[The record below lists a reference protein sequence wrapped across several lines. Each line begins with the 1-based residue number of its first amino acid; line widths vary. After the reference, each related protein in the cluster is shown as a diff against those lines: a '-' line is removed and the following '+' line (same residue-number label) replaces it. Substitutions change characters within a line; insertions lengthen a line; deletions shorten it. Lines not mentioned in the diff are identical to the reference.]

1 MNRRLDTS
9 PSARKW
15 HRWKIV
21 GSIIA
26 ILLLAG
32 AIWLIV
38 SKSGEVAHAWAA
50 LTHPNP
56 WWLLL
61 LFAGVLASVPV
72 SAVSQVLMLARTS
85 GVRVRIGEM
94 STLVVFS
101 TLLNMLPLWP
111 GAIGRIGYHRVV
123 HGIPPMRAGI
133 AIVSVRLL
141 GLSAGVVL
149 LALAWMLGGGGTA
162 LIIAAWLSVLVGFLL
177 LSLPTAAR
185 LPALAAASCWVDIGV
200 SAIRYVAAFHL
211 LGATLD
217 GGMAAAISGTASIA
231 SSVPF
236 VGGAPGLREW
246 SVGWMNAQLQ
256 FIPDALVIGVL
267 ADLLVRAATFI
278 VMLPL
283 VLITGRGLGRR
294 LRAAAAVM
302 AAKDRSPS
310 PQP

>member
-1 MNRRLDTS
+1 MNRSLDMS
-9 PSARKW
+9 SSARKW
-15 HRWKIV
+15 HRWKIA

-26 ILLLAG
+26 VLLLAG
-32 AIWLIV
+32 AVWLIV
-38 SKSGEVAHAWAA
+38 SKSGEVAQAWAA

-61 LFAGVLASVPV
+61 LFAGVLAAVPV

-85 GVRVRIGEM
+85 GVRVHLGEM
-94 STLVVFS
+94 SALVVLS

-111 GAIGRIGYHRVV
+111 GALGRIGYHRVV
-123 HGIPPMRAGI
+123 HGIPPMRAGM

-141 GLSAGVVL
+141 GLFAGVAL
-149 LALAWMLGGGGTA
+149 LALAWLLGDGGTG

-185 LPALAAASCWVDIGV
+185 LPALTAASCWVDLGV

-211 LGATLD
+211 LDATLD

-246 SVGWMNAQLQ
+246 AVGWMNAQLQ
-256 FIPDALVIGVL
+256 FIPDALVLGVL
-267 ADLLVRAATFI
+267 ADLLVRAATFV

-283 VLITGRGLGRR
+283 GLIAGRGLSRN
-294 LRAAAAVM
+294 LKAAAVVM